1 MKIVVI
7 GTGYVGLVSG
17 ACFADIG
24 HNVTCVDKNPKV
36 LDRLNRGEIP
46 IYEPGLDAVV
56 ARGVAAGRLRFAESP
71 IEAAADADVIFL
83 AVGTPPDAQG
93 NADLSYVHAAA
104 RELAP
109 SLAGYTVLATK
120 STVPV
125 GTGRV
130 VAEIVKEIAPHA
142 DVDIASVPEFL
153 REGSAVADF
162 AKPDRIVVGTDTGRA
177 AETLRELHAPLLEGR
192 PDCFV
197 STEIETSE
205 LIKYSANA
213 FLAVKITFINEIA
226 DLCERVGANVED
238 VARGMGLD
246 TRIGRWGL
254 SAGPGYGGSCFPKD
268 TSALA
273 NSAAAVQSPI
283 RLVETAIE
291 INTGRKKALADRVAT
306 ALGANLSG
314 RTVAVLGITFKAN
327 TDDVRDS
334 PGVDLVKGLLAKSAT
349 VRVFDP
355 EGAEEARHQLDGV
368 TWCADPIEAAQGA
381 DATAIVTEW
390 DHFKPGRLDLS
401 ALKAA
406 MAGTTLVDFRNLFD
420 PGDAARSGLS
430 YYSIGRRPALP
441 PTA

>member
-24 HNVTCVDKNPKV
+24 HEVTCVDKNPEV
-36 LDRLNRGEIP
+36 LKRLRRGEIP

-56 ARGVAAGRLRFAESP
+56 ARGVDAGRLRFAESP
-71 IEAAADADVIFL
+71 LEAVPNADVVFI
-83 AVGTPPDAQG
+83 AVGTPPDEHG
-93 NADLSYVHAAA
+93 DADLSYVFSAV

-109 SLAGYTVLATK
+109 SLSGYTVVATK

-125 GTGRV
+125 GTGRA
-130 VAEIVKEIAPHA
+130 VAKILE
-142 DVDIASVPEFL
+142 DVGSPAEVDVASVPEFL

-162 AKPDRIVVGTDTGRA
+162 AHPDRIIVGTDTKRA
-177 AETLRELHAPLLEGR
+177 AATLRELHEPLIAGR
-192 PDCFV
+192 PDRFV

-238 VARGMGLD
+238 VAKGMGLD

-273 NSAAAVQSPI
+273 NSAAKAESPI
-283 RLVETAIE
+283 KLVEAAIG
-291 INTGRKKALADRVAT
+291 INDTRKKALADRVAN
-306 ALGANLSG
+306 ALGGDLKG
-314 RTVAVLGITFKAN
+314 RTIAVLGITFKAN

-334 PGVDLVKGLLAKSAT
+334 PGIDLVRGLLAAGAT
-349 VRVFDP
+349 VRIFDP
-355 EGAEEARHQLDGV
+355 QGAEHARAHLDGV
-368 TWCADPIEAAQGA
+368 TWCSGALDAATGA
-381 DATAIVTEW
+381 EATAIVTEW
-390 DHFKPGRLDLS
+390 DHFKPGTLDLS
-401 ALKAA
+401 GLKGA
-406 MAGTTLVDFRNLFD
+406 MTGATVIDFRNLFE
-420 PGDAARSGLS
+420 PEEVTRAGLA
-430 YYSIGRRPALP
+430 YHSIGRRVANPSS
-441 PTA
+441 T

>member
-1 MKIVVI
+1 MKVVVI

-24 HNVTCVDKNPKV
+24 HDVTCVDKNPIV

-56 ARGVAAGRLRFAESP
+56 ARGVAVGRLNFAESP
-71 IEAAADADVIFL
+71 VDAAADADVVFL

-93 NADLSYVHAAA
+93 NADLSFVFAAA

-109 SLAGYTVLATK
+109 CLAGYTVLATK

-125 GTGRV
+125 GTGRA
-130 VAEIVKEIAPHA
+130 VAEIIKEAAPDA

-162 AKPDRIVVGTDTGRA
+162 ARPDRIVVGTDTDRA
-177 AETLRELHAPLLEGR
+177 AKTLRELHAPLLEGR
-192 PDCFV
+192 VDCFV
-197 STEIETSE
+197 STAIETAD
-205 LIKYSANA
+205 LIKNSAHSI
-213 FLAVKITFINEIA
+213 LAEKMTFINEIA

-291 INTGRKKALADRVAT
+291 INTARKKVLADRVAT
-306 ALGANLSG
+306 ALGGSLVG

-334 PGVDLVKGLLAKSAT
+334 PGVDLVKGLLAESAT

-355 EGAEEARHQLDGV
+355 EGAEEARHQLAGV

-390 DHFKPGRLDLS
+390 DQFGPGRLDLP

-406 MAGTTLVDFRNLFD
+406 MVGTTLVDFRNLFD
-420 PGDAARSGLS
+420 PEDVARLGLN
-430 YYSIGRRPALP
+430 YHSIGRQPAAP
-441 PTA
+441 R

>member
-24 HNVTCVDKNPKV
+24 HEVTCVDKNPEV
-36 LDRLNRGEIP
+36 LKRLQRGEIP

-56 ARGVAAGRLRFAESP
+56 ARGVDAGRLRFAESSL
-71 IEAAADADVIFL
+71 EAVPNADVVFI
-83 AVGTPPDAQG
+83 AVGTPPDDNG
-93 NADLSYVHAAA
+93 DADLSYVFSAV

-109 SLAGYTVLATK
+109 SLSGYTVVATK

-125 GTGRV
+125 GTGRA
-130 VAEIVKEIAPHA
+130 VAKILEGAASPEEV
-142 DVDIASVPEFL
+142 DVASVPEFL

-162 AKPDRIVVGTDTGRA
+162 AHPDRIVVGTDTERA
-177 AETLRELHAPLLEGR
+177 AATLRELFEPLIAGR
-192 PDCFV
+192 PDRFV

-226 DLCERVGANVED
+226 DLCECVGANVED
-238 VARGMGLD
+238 VAKGMGLD

-273 NSAAAVQSPI
+273 NSAAKAESPI
-283 RLVETAIE
+283 KLVEAAID
-291 INTGRKKALADRVAT
+291 INDTRKKTLADRVAS
-306 ALGANLSG
+306 ALGGDLKG
-314 RTVAVLGITFKAN
+314 RTIAVLGITFKAN

-334 PGVDLVKGLLAKSAT
+334 PGIDLVLGLLAAGAT
-349 VRVFDP
+349 VRIFDP
-355 EGAEEARHQLDGV
+355 QGAEQARAHLDGV
-368 TWCADPIEAAQGA
+368 TWCSGALDAATGA
-381 DATAIVTEW
+381 EATAIVTEW
-390 DHFKPGRLDLS
+390 DHFKPGTLHLS
-401 ALKAA
+401 GLKGA
-406 MAGTTLVDFRNLFD
+406 MTGATVIDFRNLFEPD
-420 PGDAARSGLS
+420 EVARAGLV
-430 YYSIGRRPALP
+430 YHSIGRRVANPSS
-441 PTA
+441 T